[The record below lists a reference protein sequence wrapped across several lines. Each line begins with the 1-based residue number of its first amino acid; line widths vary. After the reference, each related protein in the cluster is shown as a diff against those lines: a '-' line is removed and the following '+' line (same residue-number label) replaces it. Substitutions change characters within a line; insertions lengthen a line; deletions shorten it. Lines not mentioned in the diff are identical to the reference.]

1 MRHCLRSNNV
11 QGVPGQVTRLWS
23 YVQGRV
29 FNTFSWLI
37 SQIKAEGWANRLVES
52 HFWCSHFWR
61 ENSKICYNTALQT
74 AKFQMRRFLIVLKHF
89 EIVHTNFEDS
99 TLYIASKTYPL
110 ARNTLY
116 NIKVYQMHHLE
127 FYSLKHGM
135 VGNIW
140 IFAPKMAASKM
151 WFYQSICPSFG
162 FTLRYYPMK
171 CIENSALDIA
181 SKSGHLGWDTL

>member
-1 MRHCLRSNNV
+1 M
-11 QGVPGQVTRLWS
+11 TRLWS

-89 EIVHTNFEDS
+89 EIVHTIFEDF
-99 TLYIASKTYPL
+99 TLYIVSKTYPL

-116 NIKVYQMHHLE
+116 NLKVYQMHHLE

-140 IFAPKMAASKM
+140 ICAPKMAASKM
-151 WFYQSICPSFG
+151 WFYQPKE
-162 FTLRYYPMK
+162 LRYNVTRNQKTQSCLVSQYHFNLFHR
-171 CIENSALDIA
+171 ENTTKMQNKL
-181 SKSGHLGWDTL
+181 TLAD

>member
-1 MRHCLRSNNV
+1 MGKSI
-11 QGVPGQVTRLWS
+11 
-23 YVQGRV
+23 GRI
-29 FNTFSWLI
+29 TFFMQPFLARKFKNLL
-37 SQIKAEGWANRLVES
+37 QYRAT
-52 HFWCSHFWR
+52 
-61 ENSKICYNTALQT
+61 NSKVPNET
-74 AKFQMRRFLIVLKHF
+74 FLIVLKHF
-89 EIVHTNFEDS
+89 EIVHTIFEDS

-116 NIKVYQMHHLE
+116 NLKVYQMHHLE